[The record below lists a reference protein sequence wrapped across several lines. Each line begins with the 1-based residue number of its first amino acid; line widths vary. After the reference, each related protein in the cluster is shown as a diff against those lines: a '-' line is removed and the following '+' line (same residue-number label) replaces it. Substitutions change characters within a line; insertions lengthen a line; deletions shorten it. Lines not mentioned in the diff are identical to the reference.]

1 MTILKKELKASLIS
15 LIIWS
20 VALSFMLGVCIIIYP
35 EMSKQ
40 MGEISEMFADM
51 RAFSSAFG
59 MDSLNFGEFMGYFG
73 IECGNTLGLGGA
85 IFAAIPIE
93 ADESAPALQGV
104 RRRRGS
110 PSQRARGM
118 TVCRR

>member
-20 VALSFMLGVCIIIYP
+20 TAICFMLGVCIIIYP

-51 RAFSSAFG
+51 GAFSSAFG
-59 MDSLNFGEFMGYFG
+59 MDSLNFGEFMGTRIKRDSSVYNMSLINSLFVYAMG
-73 IECGNTLGLGGA
+73 KLVL
-85 IFAAIPIE
+85 F
-93 ADESAPALQGV
+93 V
-104 RRRRGS
+104 
-110 PSQRARGM
+110 
-118 TVCRR
+118 